1 MKPFSHIFI
10 GLAAVASLL
19 SCGKSGNEE
28 ETVDST
34 FVVEESVIKTDADG
48 GRIVCEYAI
57 SGPKEGRKADVT
69 SSEDWIGVSSVFATE
84 FTLDVEANTT
94 GKDRTGEVQL
104 DCSGVRPLKVRVVQ
118 SAKKSERQ
126 IYKNYKI
133 TVSGITTSTCRV
145 QVEPV
150 DASKTYVYAV
160 VRKADY
166 QKMTAKEYIE
176 ARISQIKDMAVQYGS
191 SPADFLSKGTVD
203 TDRLSSDQRPY
214 LYDRTD
220 YCLTAFDLSYNT
232 SKAEFSYSGDIDAV
246 EFSSA
251 SAPAS
256 SMTFSIKHNGDLLT
270 VTASNS
276 SETFVCDYMSKA
288 SWDELDSPDYAA
300 HTYILYSKQYGTFTT
315 YQGSRVIDLS
325 GEKLTKGEKYV
336 VYAVGYLADDTKGGL
351 TTKVNYLEFTY

>member
-1 MKPFSHIFI
+1 MRTFNYIFI
-10 GLAAVASLL
+10 SFATLASLL
-19 SCGKSGNEE
+19 SCGKSGSGEDSE
-28 ETVDST
+28 DST
-34 FVVEESVIKTDADG
+34 FTVEESIIKTDADG

-57 SGPKEGRKADVT
+57 SGPKEGRKANVT
-69 SSEDWIGVSSVFATE
+69 SSEDWIGISSVFATE
-84 FTLDVEANTT
+84 FTLDVDANTT
-94 GKDRTGEVQL
+94 GKDRTGEVRL

-118 SAKKSERQ
+118 SAKKSEQQ
-126 IYKNYKI
+126 IYRNYKI

-166 QKMTAKEYIE
+166 QKMTSREYIE

-191 SPADFLSKGTVD
+191 SPADFLSRGTVD

-220 YCLTAFDLSYNT
+220 YCLTAFDLSYNA

-256 SMTFSIKHNGDLLT
+256 DMTFTIRHDGDMLT

-276 SETFVCDYMSKA
+276 SETFVCDCMSKT

-300 HTYILYSKQYGTFTT
+300 HTYILYAKQYGYFTT

-336 VYAVGYLADDTKGGL
+336 VYAVGYLADDTRGGL
-351 TTKVNYLEFTY
+351 TTQVKYLEFTY